1 MYKHNDLW
9 LLMIY
14 SYISFRAT
22 AKDGGYHMI
31 KMGIE
36 SSASKL
42 QDQLQ
47 LHPERY
53 FFILVIEE
61 RPALCLQT
69 CDVYGGD
76 IETKEIDGLMLC
88 PEGNLASVFQEDLQ
102 EAMIKRELYLRYL
115 EGEQYPISQAIRKK
129 ISELPDFIDWIMKSV
144 LIRGRCL
151 MLYPSWTVTHSDW
164 KVFKN
169 ICL

>member
-1 MYKHNDLW
+1 MGEITL
-9 LLMIY
+9 
-14 SYISFRAT
+14 
-22 AKDGGYHMI
+22 I

-42 QDQLQ
+42 HDQLL

-69 CDVYGGD
+69 CDSSGD
-76 IETKEIDGLMLC
+76 GIELKEIDGLMLS
-88 PEGNLASVFQEDLQ
+88 PDGDLASVFQEDLR

-115 EGEQYPISQAIRKK
+115 EGEQYPISQAIKENIAK
-129 ISELPDFIDWIMKSV
+129 LPGLIDWIIESV
-144 LIRGRCL
+144 AVRGRCL
-151 MLYPSWTVTHSDW
+151 MLCPSWEVAHADW